1 MFNLVDLFTRNQGLL
16 ELFESPL
23 VGTRH
28 GSVLLYGVEFFFF
41 IKKIFRC
48 LNSILKIEKKFTIE
62 VKINRKSE
70 DEIKKK

>member
-28 GSVLLYGVEFFFF
+28 GSVLLYGVEYFFFH
-41 IKKIFRC
+41 KKD
-48 LNSILKIEKKFTIE
+48 LQVS
-62 VKINRKSE
+62 
-70 DEIKKK
+70 